1 MPFCGG
7 PLHYACY
14 ERKPRGG
21 PPDLP
26 EAYAVRFSLCCG
38 HPGCRRRVLP
48 PSVLFWGRRVY
59 WAAVFLVVSALRQ
72 GRTRGYTV
80 RRLHVLF
87 GLTRPTLARW
97 IRYFREQFPHSRC
110 FQSIGGRLMP
120 PVAVKR
126 LPGSLI
132 ERFQKARDAHEA
144 ALLACLKTLALGP

>member
-1 MPFCGG
+1 
-7 PLHYACY
+7 
-14 ERKPRGG
+14 
-21 PPDLP
+21 
-26 EAYAVRFSLCCG
+26 
-38 HPGCRRRVLP
+38 VLP

-110 FQSIGGRLMP
+110 FQSIRGRLMP

-132 ERFQKARDAHEA
+132 ERFQKARGVHEA